1 MPIVRVADRE
11 FDVDAVVFDKD
22 GTLIDLDASWAPLAE
37 SWITAIAAAGSTLLH
52 DLADNLGYDISARR
66 LVPDSTIA
74 AGTLIDV
81 GDATH
86 RLLLDNGYSAG
97 AASEAVGRA
106 RAAIELAA
114 ANHPA
119 VTLADL
125 APLFSGLVSGGLGVA
140 VLTSDDRVPTL
151 DFLERNQ
158 LTSLVSAVMTS
169 DDVDHPKPHP
179 DGLHRIGSALGIAL
193 ERMLM
198 VGDSTADHGAAR
210 ASGAWFVAVG
220 HGSAA
225 SIGADATVACVDEI
239 GLA

>member
-1 MPIVRVADRE
+1 MPIVRVADRQ

-37 SWITAIAAAGSTLLH
+37 SWIEAIAAVGSTLLD
-52 DLADNLGYDISARR
+52 DLADTLGYDYSIRR

-86 RLLLDNGYSAG
+86 RLLLVNGYSRE
-97 AASEAVGRA
+97 AASEAVVRA
-106 RAAIELAA
+106 RAAIEVAA
-114 ANHPA
+114 ATHPA

-125 APLFSGLVSGGLGVA
+125 GQLFSGLVSAGLGVA

-151 DFLERNQ
+151 DFLERNRIA
-158 LTSLVSAVMTS
+158 SLVSAVMTS

-179 DGLHRIGSALGIAL
+179 DGLHRIGRALGLSAQRL
-193 ERMLM
+193 LM

-210 ASGAWFVAVG
+210 AAGAWFVAVG

-225 SIGADATVACVDEI
+225 SVGADATVACVDEI
-239 GLA
+239 GVV